1 MSGLSGSTSFVI
13 PSAAMELDPTVIG
26 RSAAYKLLIGCVVP
40 RPIAWVS
47 TLDAAGV
54 RNLAPFSFFM
64 GVCGDPPTVA
74 FSGGPRDGDRK
85 DTVRNAET
93 SGEFVVNVVDD
104 AHAEA
109 MNASS
114 GEYAPEVDEF
124 VLAGLAAAPGV
135 RVRAPRVATA
145 PISLECRV
153 SQIVRVG
160 RGPHS
165 VVFGEIVYM
174 HIRDALYDATTGRV
188 DVGAL
193 RPVGRLAGHMYSR
206 THDLFE
212 LKRPNPHYQ
221 G

>member
-1 MSGLSGSTSFVI
+1 
-13 PSAAMELDPTVIG
+13 MELDPKTLK
-26 RSAAYKLLIGCVVP
+26 SESTYKLLIGCVVP

-64 GVCGDPPTVA
+64 SVCGDPPTVA